1 MHSKGNHKRKD
12 DWEKIFTN
20 DATDKGLISRIYKQQ
35 GFPYSSVG
43 KKICLQCRRPGF
55 NSWAGKIPWRRKWPL
70 QYSCLENPIDRG
82 AWQATVHGV
91 TRVGHDLVT
100 KPPPPWWLTVR
111 ASIPKQ
117 VDKKSKGPRG
127 GGERGVGLW
136 RKRKGSEILK
146 EEERTNVFFYIP

>member
-1 MHSKGNHKRKD
+1 MRRQILKGNMV
-12 DWEKIFTN
+12 
-20 DATDKGLISRIYKQQ
+20 G
-35 GFPYSSVG
+35 GFAHSSIG
-43 KKICLQCRRPGF
+43 KESACNAVDLDSIPGSGRSPGER
-55 NSWAGKIPWRRKWPL
+55 NGNPL

-82 AWQATVHGV
+82 DWQTTVHGV